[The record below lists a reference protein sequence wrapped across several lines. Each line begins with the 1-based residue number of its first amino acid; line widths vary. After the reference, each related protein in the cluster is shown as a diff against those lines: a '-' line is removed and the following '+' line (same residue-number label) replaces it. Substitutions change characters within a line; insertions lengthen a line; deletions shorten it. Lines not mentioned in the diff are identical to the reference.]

1 MENIV
6 VIEWRFRSL
15 DVEQRVCLICTSEI
29 EDEFHFLMSCPNYTE
44 LRVNIFTK
52 ISSVYDYFNDMEDI
66 EKFIFLNSNCQFEVA
81 KYLLAAFE
89 KRKMTLFR

>member
-15 DVEQRVCLICTSEI
+15 DVCLICTSEI

-44 LRVNIFTK
+44 LRTNMFAK
-52 ISSVYDYFNDMEDI
+52 ISSVYNYFNYMEDI
-66 EKFIFLNSNCQFEVA
+66 EKFDIFEFKLSI
-81 KYLLAAFE
+81 
-89 KRKMTLFR
+89 